1 MTKKAASIRAELG
14 YRKRLKLEKKLILE
28 ALSKINATD
37 VSKLS
42 YKDEEEVVESGVP
55 HAQEDAESE
64 ESVEEEEEDVESG
77 VPHAQEDAESEELEE
92 EEEEDVESE
101 YRMLKKMLNRRSQ

>member
-1 MTKKAASIRAELG
+1 MVGQALWNWVRSAGKRPYLDYSFDRLLNEAKKLKPNDQKKAASIRAELG

-42 YKDEEEVVESGVP
+42 YKDEEEVVESETACSRGC
-55 HAQEDAESE
+55 
-64 ESVEEEEEDVESG
+64 
-77 VPHAQEDAESEELEE
+77 
-92 EEEEDVESE
+92 
-101 YRMLKKMLNRRSQ
+101 